1 MISSLVLNVLN
12 FFDYFHTKKKLEIF
26 LGIIIYQN
34 LN

>member
-12 FFDYFHTKKKLEIF
+12 FFDYFHKKKLEIF